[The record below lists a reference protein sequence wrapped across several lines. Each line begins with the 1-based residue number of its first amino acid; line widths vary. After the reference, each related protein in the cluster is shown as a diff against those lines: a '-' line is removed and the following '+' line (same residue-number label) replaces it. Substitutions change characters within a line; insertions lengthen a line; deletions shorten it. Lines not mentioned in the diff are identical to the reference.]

1 MAKRKK
7 KTNSKASISK
17 SASTKNL
24 LLINFA
30 LVLGV
35 TWLSLLVVSGYFG
48 LLQNPQHN
56 DQMINAVSTQLIQHQ
71 AQTLQTAIEQS
82 QAQLKAYALY
92 PAISDLLAAQDMMS
106 LEQHSQQLSYLFP
119 NIASF
124 RLIPLGPLGIAGL
137 GKNNISLRNNI
148 EVDMVRRASQK
159 EAVPVE
165 LYNHEDQWL
174 LSIAQPVVDN
184 NDVAVGAILLT
195 LNTRFIDGLLAGLDP
210 ALGQTSLQL
219 SGSKKRLVSQHGSQG
234 LTSYSRELA
243 MPYQGWQLFF
253 TPSQALI
260 NQNSNSPQASFIA
273 LGVAALLIGL
283 CIAFAYRQLN
293 QTTVRHFDLLL
304 SYAQQLAVKSKAASP
319 VFSLS
324 RFAEIAAKMSELRRM
339 DGNGLGEKQVLAK
352 KPKTAPSDSNND
364 PLFDSNHGGFD
375 EVLDLDDLGSLDD
388 VLDLNDS
395 LVLDENEAPNL
406 NEQIFR
412 AYDIRGI
419 ADSDLNETTCYHLGL
434 AIGSEAGE
442 QGQQSVIIGGDG
454 RHSSPAIK
462 EAISQGLMDSGREV
476 IDIGIVPTPLVYF
489 ACHHLDTQSGVMV
502 TGSHNPAEYNG
513 LKIVIDGNT
522 LSYDALQKLKQ
533 RIQTQ
538 DYQKGQGSHQE
549 QDIREDYIETIICDV
564 AIAQP
569 LKVVVDCGN
578 GVAGELAPRL
588 VEELGCEV
596 IPLYCDIDG
605 DFPNHHPDPSIIEN
619 LQDLIS
625 AVAEHKADLGIA
637 LDGDGDRIG
646 VVSGNGKVI
655 LPDRLLMLFAQ
666 DVVSRNPGTDVI
678 FDVKSTRHLNS
689 LISSYGGRPIMWKS
703 GHSYI
708 KEKMQETG
716 ALLGGEL
723 SGHIFFKER
732 WFGFDDGIYSAARLI
747 EILSTSDAD
756 LDNQLSAFA
765 ESISTT
771 ELHLPVSE
779 DDKFTLMDALRA
791 QAQFGDAKI
800 STLDG
805 IRADYPDGWGLV
817 RASNTTPMLTLRFE
831 ADTDEALQRIQG
843 QFKEQLSAIDSSLS
857 FPF

>member
-1 MAKRKK
+1 MTKRKK
-7 KTNSKASISK
+7 IKAIKALVSKRAPV
-17 SASTKNL
+17 KNL
-24 LLINFA
+24 LLSNFA
-30 LVLGV
+30 LILAA
-35 TWLSLLVVSGYFG
+35 TWLSLLVVGGYLG
-48 LLQNPQHN
+48 LLQNSQHN
-56 DQMINAVSTQLIQHQ
+56 DQRINAVSAQLAQHQ
-71 AQTLQTAIEQS
+71 AQTLQTAIEQN
-82 QAQLKAYALY
+82 QAQLQAYALF
-92 PAISDLLAAQDMMS
+92 PAISDLLTAQDMIS
-106 LEQHSQQLSYLFP
+106 LEEHSQQLSYLYP

-159 EAVPVE
+159 EPVPVE
-165 LYNHEDQWL
+165 LYSYEDQWL
-174 LSIAQPVVDN
+174 LSIAQPVVDQ

-195 LNTRFIDGLLAGLDP
+195 LNTRFVDGLLAGLDP
-210 ALGQTSLQL
+210 DLGQTSLQL
-219 SGSKKRLVSQHGSQG
+219 SGRKKRLVSQHGKQG
-234 LTSYSRELA
+234 IQEYNQELT
-243 MPYQGWQLFF
+243 MPYQGWQLSFA
-253 TPSQALI
+253 PSPSLVT
-260 NQNSNSPQASFIA
+260 QNSNSPLASFIA
-273 LGVAALLIGL
+273 LGIAALLISSF
-283 CIAFAYRQLN
+283 IAFAYRQLN
-293 QTTVRHFDLLL
+293 LTTTQHFDLLL
-304 SYAQQLAVKSKAASP
+304 GYAQQLTTKSKAASP
-319 VFSLS
+319 EFRSS
-324 RFAEIAAKMSELRRM
+324 RFGEIAAKMSELRRM
-339 DGNGLGEKQVLAK
+339 DGNGLSDQKTLKK
-352 KPKTAPSDSNND
+352 KPKKTAFDTSSD
-364 PLFDSNHGGFD
+364 PLFDNDLNEEF
-375 EVLDLDDLGSLDD
+375 DLDDLGSLDD

-395 LVLDENEAPNL
+395 LALTEGEAPDL

-419 ADSDLNETTCYHLGL
+419 ADSDLNETVCYHLGL
-434 AIGSEAGE
+434 AIGSEAAE
-442 QGQQSVIIGGDG
+442 QGQQSVAIAGDG
-454 RHSSPAIK
+454 RHSTPAIK
-462 EAISQGLMDSGREV
+462 QAICQGLMDSGRDV
-476 IDIGIVPTPLVYF
+476 IDIGIVPTPLLYF

-502 TGSHNPAEYNG
+502 TGSHNPSDYNG
-513 LKIVIDGNT
+513 LKIVINGDT

-533 RIQTQ
+533 RIQSQ
-538 DYQKGQGSHQE
+538 NYQKGEGQRQE
-549 QDIREDYIETIICDV
+549 QDVNEDYIETIICDV

-578 GVAGELAPRL
+578 GVAGELTPRL

-596 IPLYCDIDG
+596 VPLYCDIDG

-619 LQDLIS
+619 LQDLIA

-646 VVSGNGKVI
+646 VVSGNGNVI

-756 LDNQLSAFA
+756 LDQQLSAFP

-771 ELHLPVSE
+771 ELHIEVNE
-779 DDKFTLMDALRA
+779 DNKFSLIDTLSA

-831 ADTDEALQRIQG
+831 ADSDEALQRIQG
-843 QFKEQLSAIDSSLS
+843 EFKEQLSAIDSSLS